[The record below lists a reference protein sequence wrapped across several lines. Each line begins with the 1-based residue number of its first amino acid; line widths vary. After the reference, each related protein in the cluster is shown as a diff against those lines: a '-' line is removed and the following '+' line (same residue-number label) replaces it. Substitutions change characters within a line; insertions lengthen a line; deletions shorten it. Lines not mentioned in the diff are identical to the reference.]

1 MDFEA
6 GKEITLKQAQK
17 IVNESEDFYVGGP
30 APEVAVAIVKI
41 LIAMKTDGFQLI
53 RLEKLLEG
61 INKRAVQTITM
72 KDEATAA
79 AYLNCLEDITAL
91 VKECLEE

>member
-6 GKEITLKQAQK
+6 GKEITLLQAQK
-17 IVNESEDFYVGGP
+17 IVSESDDFYIGGP
-30 APEVAVAIVKI
+30 APEVAIAIVKI

-53 RLEKLLEG
+53 RLEKLMKGIEKKAYEG
-61 INKRAVQTITM
+61 IKMDADKADIYM
-72 KDEATAA
+72 S
-79 AYLNCLEDITAL
+79 CLEDLTAL

>member
-6 GKEITLKQAQK
+6 GKEITLLQAQK
-17 IVNESEDFYVGGP
+17 IVQESEDFYIGGP
-30 APEVAVAIVKI
+30 DFDVSVAIVKI

-53 RLEKLLEG
+53 KLEKLMQGIEKKAYEG
-61 INKRAVQTITM
+61 IKMDADKADIYM
-72 KDEATAA
+72 S
-79 AYLNCLEDITAL
+79 CLEDLTAL